1 MSVNYDDM
9 STETGEL
16 GHMYVK
22 IISGIAISGQGS
34 SEHDG
39 RIVWFRI
46 FHLGI

>member
-9 STETGEL
+9 STETCGL
-16 GHMYVK
+16 GHVYVK
-22 IISGIAISGQGS
+22 TISGMAISGQGS
-34 SEHDG
+34 SEHDC